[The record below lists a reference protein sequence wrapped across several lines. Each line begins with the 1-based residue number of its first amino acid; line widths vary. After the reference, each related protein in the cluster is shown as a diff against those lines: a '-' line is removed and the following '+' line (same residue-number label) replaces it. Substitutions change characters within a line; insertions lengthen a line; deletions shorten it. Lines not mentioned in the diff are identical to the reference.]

1 MKSNHQTYT
10 RNPANMRHDA
20 PSFQSLRS
28 FTHQNPGETCR
39 VDNAVGVSEFI
50 SWRFDHFLPI
60 SYEWFA
66 LADVSICR
74 EPGSNFM
81 SKFTAAQSIF
91 PCSFPMCFNCK
102 LCVSKLHL
110 IQILLHLGSISM
122 IFYVFLTSSPFFTCP
137 ALGCRPFSLR
147 QRPAPALLS
156 ARGAN
161 GIRMP

>member
-39 VDNAVGVSEFI
+39 VDMPLEFQSLSAEDSTISFQFPTSDLPLRMCRFAKSLDRTSCPSSQQHNQFSHAVS
-50 SWRFDHFLPI
+50 P
-60 SYEWFA
+60 
-66 LADVSICR
+66 
-74 EPGSNFM
+74 
-81 SKFTAAQSIF
+81 
-91 PCSFPMCFNCK
+91 CFNCQ

-110 IQILLHLGSISM
+110 IQILFHLGSISM